1 MIDQLSEHTDTIQG
15 ASVLRFADIEILR
28 YHVDGFEA
36 LPLERKLLIYHLSEA
51 TLSGRDIIWDQ
62 HSAYGLRVRHILE
75 TVLTHGQDY
84 WQGIGWNEFETYIYK
99 VWFSSGLHHHYGSD
113 KFVPEF
119 ERSQLEKVI
128 NALQKEQCLLLEYD
142 ATELADILDEVFD
155 PRRSPKRTEQSGEGD
170 LIEASSVNFYAH
182 GIKQTEVEA
191 FYKAQAEGLN
201 GETRLSPPSLGLNSR
216 LGRTDDGKL
225 FEQPYHIGGL
235 YGEALARITTHL
247 QAALAYSDTEAQR
260 LALMALIEYYK
271 TGDLEQYN
279 RFCILWVQDTEV
291 TVDFIN
297 GFTETYTDPL
307 GLKGSWEG
315 LVHIRNHRASE
326 RTERICAHAEWFER
340 HAPIDERF
348 KKAKPTGV
356 SATVVTVAMLGGDS
370 YPATPIGINLPNADW
385 IRAQHGSK
393 SVTIDNIHEAY
404 RIASQHSGMD
414 EVFIPNT
421 EVRAMLKHYEG
432 VTEELHTDLHECLGH
447 GSGQLLP
454 GVSGEALGPYAST
467 IEEARADLFALYY
480 MADDKLIELGLLPD
494 NQAYKACYYRY
505 ILAGAI
511 TQLVR
516 IRPGAQLEEAHMRN
530 RALIAR
536 YALERG
542 QEEGTLEL
550 KGLELNIHDYQ
561 ALRGYFADLLGEI
574 QRIKSEGD
582 IVKAKA
588 LVEQYAIEINRTL
601 HTEILER
608 YAKLNVAPYRGFVNP
623 RLCLVWDKEGGI
635 IDVAVDYT
643 EGYAEQ
649 MLRYSREYGTLP
661 LVPTSE
667 QALRQPLPTSDTEA
681 LAKELRTG
689 LRTAMDGVVS
699 SLMRNNG
706 LHYGIN
712 FGLTL
717 EHVQRKASTLP
728 QSEDLARY
736 LLSRDVRELRLIGQ
750 IIYPAE
756 RLDFAKATYLSST
769 SFANP
774 ELRDCLCKY
783 LFDRVPSAKQ
793 WALAWLFAPE
803 IYADLAPI
811 AYIILAR
818 AFTLG
823 YQLEIP
829 AQRARLY
836 SLAMS
841 TLDAHELEHITPL
854 HTMALLMLR
863 RWLKTDEVIASELTN
878 DERLTAWEQ
887 SKKPILSEFASTL
900 RFELE
905 FY

>member
-1 MIDQLSEHTDTIQG
+1 MIDQPVEHIDTIQG

-28 YHVDGFEA
+28 YRVEGFEA

-62 HSAYGLRVRHILE
+62 HSAYGLRARHILE
-75 TVLTHGQDY
+75 TVLVYGRSY
-84 WQGIGWNEFETYIYK
+84 WQGAGWSEFETYMYR

-119 ERSQLEKVI
+119 ERSLLEAVI
-128 NALQKEQCLLLEYD
+128 DTLQKEQCLLLEYD
-142 ATELADILDEVFD
+142 ALELSDILDEIFD
-155 PRRSPKRTEQSGEGD
+155 PSRSPKCTEQSGEGD
-170 LIEASSVNFYAH
+170 LVEASSVNFYAH
-182 GIKQTEVEA
+182 GIKQAEVEA
-191 FYKAQAEGLN
+191 FYHAQNDALEG
-201 GETRLSPPSLGLNSR
+201 EAKLSPPSLGLNSR
-216 LGRTDDGKL
+216 LARTADGKL

-235 YGEALARITTHL
+235 YGQALARIIKHL
-247 QAALAYSDTEAQR
+247 KAALAYTDTEAQR

-271 TGDLEQYN
+271 TGNLEHYN

-291 TVDFIN
+291 TIDFIN

-315 LVHIRNHRASE
+315 LVHIRNQRASE

-348 KKAKPTGV
+348 KKSKPVGI

-385 IRAQHGSK
+385 IRAQYGSK

-414 EVFIPNT
+414 ETFVPNA
-421 EVRAMLKHYEG
+421 EVRDMLKRYEG

-454 GVSGEALGPYAST
+454 GVSGEALGAYGST

-494 NQAYKACYYRY
+494 NEAYKACYYRY
-505 ILAGAI
+505 VLAGAI

-542 QEEGTLEL
+542 QAEGTLEL
-550 KGLELNIHDYQ
+550 KGLELVIHDYQ

-582 IVKAKA
+582 ISKAKA
-588 LVEQYAIEINRTL
+588 LVEQYAIEVNPTL
-601 HTEILER
+601 HAEILER
-608 YAKLNVAPYRGFVNP
+608 YARLNVAPYRGFVNP
-623 RLCLVWDKEGGI
+623 HLSLVWDDKGGI
-635 IDVAVDYT
+635 ADVAIDYT

-649 MLRYSREYGTLP
+649 MLRYSRDYGTLP
-661 LVPTSE
+661 LAPTTE
-667 QALRQPLPTSDTEA
+667 QTLRQPLPSGETEA

-717 EHVQRKASTLP
+717 EHVQRKASALP

-750 IIYPAE
+750 MIYPADC
-756 RLDFAKATYLSST
+756 LDFAKATYLCST

-774 ELRDCLCKY
+774 ELRDCLCKH
-783 LFDRVPSAKQ
+783 LFDRVPSARQ

-803 IYADLAPI
+803 VYADIAPI

-818 AFTLG
+818 VFTLG
-823 YQLEIP
+823 YQLESS
-829 AQRARLY
+829 AQRTRLY

-841 TLDAHELEHITPL
+841 TLDAPDLERITPL

-863 RWLKTDEVIASELTN
+863 RWLKTDEAIANQLTC
-878 DERLTAWEQ
+878 DERLTSWEQ
-887 SKKPILSEFASTL
+887 SEKPILSEFASTL

-905 FY
+905 FC